1 MIIKAGLAQTGKRR
15 KRARGEN
22 TPGVDGDHNAADGD
36 DSDHNADGTRKRLSG
51 PGRGMKPKHPHTTDT
66 SGTSAAGKVT
76 SAHGNTV
83 VDAGEL
89 ISSSAG
95 TLSGGTT
102 SGRVS
107 SPQQPPPSPV
117 TVGRRIAHPFRNEEM
132 ALLDEKLQRYAEA
145 REYRLLLALEGWS
158 SDDESCEWPGNN
170 HGDDWEASDDCHGKC
185 GVLGRRARQLLAME
199 SLSSSD
205 DDEELR
211 MKDEALVVYVYRQ
224 TGC

>member
-1 MIIKAGLAQTGKRR
+1 MIIEAGLAQTGKGK

-36 DSDHNADGTRKRLSG
+36 DGDRNALDGVDSDHNADGTRKRLSG
-51 PGRGMKPKHPHTTDT
+51 PGRGMKPKHPQAADS
-66 SGTSAAGKVT
+66 SGSSAAGNVT

-107 SPQQPPPSPV
+107 SLQQPSPSPA
-117 TVGRRIAHPFRNEEM
+117 TFGRRIAHPFGNEEM
-132 ALLDEKLQRYAEA
+132 ALLDKNCNTMPR
-145 REYRLLLALEGWS
+145 RVMRRR
-158 SDDESCEWPGNN
+158 GNIVCC
-170 HGDDWEASDDCHGKC
+170 W
-185 GVLGRRARQLLAME
+185 R
-199 SLSSSD
+199 
-205 DDEELR
+205 
-211 MKDEALVVYVYRQ
+211 
-224 TGC
+224 